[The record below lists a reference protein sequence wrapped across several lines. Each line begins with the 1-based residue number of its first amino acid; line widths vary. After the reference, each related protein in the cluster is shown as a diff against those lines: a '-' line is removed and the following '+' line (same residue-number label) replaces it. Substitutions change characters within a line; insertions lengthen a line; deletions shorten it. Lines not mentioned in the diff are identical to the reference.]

1 MRRRDFITLVGSA
14 AVWPLTAQAQEPGR
28 TYRLAFMIPSPR
40 QAPATMAF
48 FDELRRNGFI
58 EGQNLIVI
66 PDGFEADYGRLAQ
79 LAPAPRQTQSSA
91 VLRARCSRFKASL
104 IRYH

>member
-1 MRRRDFITLVGSA
+1 MRRREFIAMLGGGA
-14 AVWPLTAQAQEPGR
+14 MAWPLPARAQEPGR

-66 PDGFEADYGRLAQ
+66 PDGFDADYGHLPELA
-79 LAPAPRQTQSSA
+79 A
-91 VLRARCSRFKASL
+91 VLVKAAPDAIIAGPARAL
-104 IRYH
+104 